1 MGTWGMAALK
11 AVGTLLSR
19 PGVILTHYGPF

>member
-11 AVGTLLSR
+11 VVGTLLSR
-19 PGVILTHYGPF
+19 PTVILMHYGPF

>member
-11 AVGTLLSR
+11 VVGMLLSR
-19 PGVILTHYGPF
+19 PVVILMHYGPF

>member
-11 AVGTLLSR
+11 VVGTLLSR
-19 PGVILTHYGPF
+19 PVVILMCYGPF